1 MCLTRFR
8 SFVLVLLLNV
18 ILTAK
23 ASTPAATSQAKPGC
37 QSRCG
42 DIIIPY
48 PFGTGGDCNITE
60 DFFITCNTSFT
71 PNKPFVSTSNIEVID
86 ISLDGQLRILS
97 NASYDCY
104 NTSGYRR
111 WLYFS
116 LWLGLPG
123 FSINNTKNR
132 FTAIGCDTYAR
143 VDGFLGQNYA
153 TGCLSLCSN
162 ITDVS
167 NGSCSGIGCCQTSIP
182 KGVRSYNITLE
193 SYDNHAA
200 VLPENPCSYA
210 FIAEND
216 NYSFSSTDL
225 LSFDFQDKQ
234 FPVTLDWKIGNTSC
248 NEAEKDTMNFG
259 CKENS
264 NCNDSENNS
273 GYFCKC
279 YEGYNGN
286 PYLSNGCKDINECE
300 TMSPCNGTASCINLP
315 GTYNCSCPVGYEGDG
330 RKNGTGCSLP
340 NKGQSK
346 RSPLIDVALGTSIGF
361 LGLLLGIVLLYWMLR
376 RKQISKLREE
386 YFQQNGGILLREQLS
401 RRQGYREDVKVFAA
415 EELEK
420 ATNNYHESRI
430 LGQGGQGTVY
440 KGILGDNRVVAIKKS
455 IIGDPSQVEQFI
467 NEIMVLYQINH
478 RNVVKLLGCCLETQ
492 VPLLVYEYITNG
504 TLFHH
509 LHNDGDDN
517 DAPSLPWEA
526 RLRIATE
533 TAEALS
539 YLHSSASVPIIHRDI
554 KLANILLDD
563 NFIAKVSD
571 FGASRLIPSDE
582 AQITTMVQGTFGYLD
597 PEYMITSLLTE
608 KSDVYSFGV
617 VLIELLTGQKAVCFK
632 RSEEKRVLAM
642 YFVSSMKE
650 DRLLDVLDPRVLNDE
665 NVEQLKEVAGLAR
678 RCVRMKGEERPTMK
692 EVAHELTGLQAMP
705 KHPWSESKLMG
716 EEAEYLLGDLN
727 STYDDGA
734 TSSTMGYDSINNKI
748 TFQLDRAR

>member
-1 MCLTRFR
+1 MGLIR
-8 SFVLVLLLNV
+8 SVVLLQVMIFLNV
-18 ILTAK
+18 TLTEN
-23 ASTPAATSQAKPGC
+23 ASTPAMAKPGC
-37 QSRCG
+37 RSRCG
-42 DIIIPY
+42 DVIIPY

-60 DFFITCNTSFT
+60 EFFITCSADFI
-71 PNKPFVSTSNIEVID
+71 PNKPFLTNSNIQVLD
-86 ISLDGQLRILS
+86 ISLDGQLRILG

-104 NTSGYRR
+104 NTSGHREWFYP
-111 WLYFS
+111 WLRFS
-116 LWLGLPG
+116 E
-123 FSINNTKNR
+123 FSINSNKNK

-143 VDGFLGQNYA
+143 VEGFHGQRYT
-153 TGCLSLCSN
+153 TGCLSLCNN
-162 ITDVS
+162 IADVS

-182 KGVRSYNITLE
+182 KGVRSYNITLD
-193 SYDNHAA
+193 SYDNHVD

-210 FIAEND
+210 FVAEND
-216 NYSFSSTDL
+216 NYTFSSSDIRG
-225 LSFDFQDKQ
+225 FGFRDRK
-234 FPVTLDWKIGNTSC
+234 FPVTLDWKIGTSSC
-248 NEAEKDTMNFG
+248 NEAKMDTMNFG

-264 NCNDSENNS
+264 DCFDSENNS

-279 YEGYNGN
+279 FQGYEGN
-286 PYLSNGCKDINECE
+286 PYLSDGCQDMNECE
-300 TMSPCNGTASCINLP
+300 TISPCNGTATCINLP

-330 RKNGTGCSLP
+330 RKIGTGCSLP
-340 NKGQSK
+340 DKDQSK
-346 RSPLIDVALGTSIGF
+346 RSPLIDVALGTSIGL
-361 LGLLLGIVLLYWMLR
+361 LGLLLGMVLLYWMLR
-376 RKQISKLREE
+376 RKQISKLRQE

-401 RRQGYREDVKVFAA
+401 RRQGYREDVKVFTA

-430 LGQGGQGTVY
+430 LGHGVQGTVY
-440 KGILGDNRVVAIKKS
+440 KGILADNRVVAIKKS

-509 LHNDGDDN
+509 LHNDDDT
-517 DAPSLPWEA
+517 PHLPWEA

-539 YLHSSASVPIIHRDI
+539 YLHSAASVPIIHRDI

-563 NFIAKVSD
+563 NYIAKVSD

-582 AQITTMVQGTFGYLD
+582 AQITTIVQGTFGYLD
-597 PEYMITSLLTE
+597 PEYMLTSLLTE

-642 YFVSSMKE
+642 HFVSSMKE
-650 DRLLDVLDPRVLNDE
+650 DRLLDILDHLVLNDE
-665 NVEQLKEVAGLAR
+665 NVEQLKEVASLAR
-678 RCVRMKGEERPTMK
+678 RCVRVKGEERPTMK
-692 EVAHELTGLQAMP
+692 EVAHELAGLQAMP
-705 KHPWSESKLMG
+705 KHPWSKSKLMG
-716 EEAEYLLGDLN
+716 EETEYLLGDLN
-727 STYDDGA
+727 RTYEDGA
-734 TSSTMGYDSINNKI
+734 TSSWIGYDSINNKI
-748 TFQLDRAR
+748 TFELDSAR

>member
-1 MCLTRFR
+1 MLFG
-8 SFVLVLLLNV
+8 V
-18 ILTAK
+18 IFKAK
-23 ASTPAATSQAKPGC
+23 ASTPAPAPDQAKPGC
-37 QSRCG
+37 PNHCG
-42 DIIIPY
+42 DVMIPY
-48 PFGTGGDCNITE
+48 PFGTGGDCNITAE
-60 DFFITCNTSFT
+60 FFITCNTSFT

-97 NASYDCY
+97 NASNDCY

-111 WLYFS
+111 WSFFS
-116 LWLGLPG
+116 LRLGLPG

-143 VDGFLGQNYA
+143 VDGFLGQRYA
-153 TGCLSLCSN
+153 TGCLSLCSS
-162 ITDVS
+162 IADVA

-182 KGVRSYNITLE
+182 KGVKSYNITLE
-193 SYDNHAA
+193 SYDNHAE

-210 FIAEND
+210 FVAESD
-216 NYSFSSTDL
+216 NYTFSSTDL
-225 LSFDFQDKQ
+225 LFSNFRGRQ
-234 FPVTLDWKIGNTSC
+234 FPVTLDWRIGNTSC
-248 NEAEKDTMNFG
+248 NEAKMDSMNFG

-264 NCNDSENNS
+264 DCFDSEDNS
-273 GYFCKC
+273 GYFCQC
-279 YEGYNGN
+279 LQGYEGN
-286 PYLSNGCKDINECE
+286 PYLSNGCQDINECE
-300 TMSPCNGTASCINLP
+300 TSMNPCNGTASCINLP
-315 GTYNCSCPVGYEGDG
+315 GTYNCSCPVGYVGDG
-330 RKNGTGCSLP
+330 RKNGTGCSSP
-340 NKGQSK
+340 NKDQSN
-346 RSPLIDVALGTSIGF
+346 RSPLIDIALGTSIGL
-361 LGLLLGIVLLYWMLR
+361 LGLLLGIVFLYWLLR

-401 RRQGYREDVKVFAA
+401 RRQGHREDVKVFAA

-440 KGILGDNRVVAIKKS
+440 KGVLADNRVVAIKKS

-504 TLFHH
+504 TLFQH
-509 LHNDGDDN
+509 LHNDADD
-517 DAPSLPWEA
+517 DAPYLPWEA

-539 YLHSSASVPIIHRDI
+539 YLHSAASVPIIHRDI
-554 KLANILLDD
+554 KLANILLDE
-563 NFIAKVSD
+563 NYIAKVSD

-582 AQITTMVQGTFGYLD
+582 AHVTTIVQGTFGYLD
-597 PEYMITSLLTE
+597 PEYMLTSLLTE

-650 DRLLDVLDPRVLNDE
+650 DRLLDVLDHRVLNNE

-678 RCVRMKGEERPTMK
+678 RCVRVKGEERPTMK
-692 EVAHELTGLQAMP
+692 EVAHELAGLQAMP

-716 EEAEYLLGDLN
+716 EEAEYLLGVGDLN
-727 STYDDGA
+727 GSYDDGA
-734 TSSTMGYDSINNKI
+734 TSSSMGYDSINNKF
-748 TFQLDRAR
+748 TFELDGAR